1 MALCG
6 ENFIVPKKVNH
17 SLVAVSSGE
26 EKCAPNHS
34 WGAGVRSHY
43 LIHYVISGK
52 GVFYCG
58 TNKFTLKK
66 GQIFVI
72 FPGTIVKY
80 QADASDPWSYTW
92 IGFYGEEAKEIF
104 EKAGLSIH
112 SPIATLQNHGDVLS
126 IFRDMPRERSADIG
140 KNLKFTARLY
150 EFLSLLVDNVVHTE
164 KNSNVYMTTAI
175 RYIKAHYVEDM
186 SVDSVADH
194 IGISRKYL
202 FAIFKNNLGVS
213 PKDYIID
220 YRIKKAIEFLRDE
233 NISVGNVAYSVGYK
247 DPLTFSKMF
256 KLKTGMSPS
265 EYRQNKNDAQ

>member
-1 MALCG
+1 MAACG
-6 ENFIVPKKVNH
+6 ENFIIPQKVNH
-17 SLVAVSSGE
+17 SLVALSSGE
-26 EKCAPNHS
+26 EKCAPCHS

-58 TNKFTLKK
+58 TNKYTLKK
-66 GQIFVI
+66 GQIFAI

-80 QADASDPWSYTW
+80 QADESDPWSYTW
-92 IGFYGEEAKEIF
+92 LSFYGEEAKEILQ
-104 EKAGLSIH
+104 KAGLSIH
-112 SPIATLQNHGDVLS
+112 SPIATLQNPSEALS
-126 IFRDMPRERSADIG
+126 IFRDMPRERSADMA

-150 EFLSLLVDNVVHTE
+150 ELLSLLVNNVAHTE
-164 KNSNVYMTTAI
+164 KSSNVYLTTAM
-175 RYIKAHYVEDM
+175 RYIKAHYVEDI

-202 FAIFKNNLGVS
+202 FAIFKNHLGVS

-220 YRIKKAIEFLRDE
+220 YRIKKAIEFLTDE
-233 NISVGNVAYSVGYK
+233 SISVGNVAYSVGYK

-256 KLKTGMSPS
+256 KLKVGMSPS
-265 EYRQNKNDAQ
+265 EYRENNSQN